1 MPDPLHI
8 PFHVPS
14 IGEEEVREVEQ
25 ALRSGWITTGPRTAQ
40 FEQQFRSYAG
50 ASYAIGVNSC
60 TAALHVSLAALGIGE
75 GHEVITT
82 PLTFCST
89 VHSILH
95 AGATPVLA
103 DIKTDGNIDP
113 EIISHAITP
122 RTAAIIPVH
131 FAGLPCEMDAIWKLA
146 RDHGLF
152 VIEDAAHA
160 VGSHYQGRPI
170 GGSPDVG
177 NRGGSDAVAFSFYAT
192 KNMTT
197 GEGGMITTPHE
208 VVADRMRELILH
220 GMSRDAW
227 NRYAQQGG
235 WRYDVVDA
243 GFKYNLSD
251 LQSALGLAQLR
262 RLEFFIEV
270 RTRYARIYNQ
280 AFAEMKELELPPMGQ
295 GVRHSWHLYV
305 LRLNLDLLSIDRNEF
320 IEALRKR
327 GVGASVH
334 FIPIPLHRFYAK
346 MRMGERGCRRALE
359 LYPRIISL
367 PLYPAMTEEQVYYV
381 ANCVKEIVAR
391 HRSHKSIAFS

>member
-1 MPDPLHI
+1 MPGDLHI

-14 IGEEEVREVEQ
+14 IGEEEVREVER

-40 FEQQFRSYAG
+40 FEEQFRIYAG
-50 ASYAIGVNSC
+50 ASHAIGVNSC

-75 GHEVITT
+75 GQEVITT

-95 AGATPVLA
+95 AGAQPVLA
-103 DIKTDGNIDP
+103 DIRADGNINP
-113 EIISHAITP
+113 EEISHAITP

-131 FAGLPCEMDAIWKLA
+131 FAGLPCEMEAIWKLA

-160 VGSHYQGRPI
+160 AGSQYHGRPI
-170 GGSPDVG
+170 GGSPDADEA
-177 NRGGSDAVAFSFYAT
+177 GGSDAVAFSFYAT

-197 GEGGMITTPHE
+197 GEGGMVTTPHE
-208 VVADRMRELILH
+208 CVAGRMRELILH

-227 NRYAQQGG
+227 NRYAGQGS

-270 RTRYARIYNQ
+270 RTRYSKVYNE
-280 AFAEMKELELPPMGQ
+280 AFAGMEELELPPLGN

-305 LRLNLDLLSIDRNEF
+305 LRLNLELLSIDRNEF

-334 FIPIPLHRFYAK
+334 FIPIPLHQFYAK

-359 LYPRIISL
+359 LYPRILSL
-367 PLYPAMTEEQVYYV
+367 PLYPAMTEEQVHYV

-391 HRSHKSIAFS
+391 HRSRKSIALP